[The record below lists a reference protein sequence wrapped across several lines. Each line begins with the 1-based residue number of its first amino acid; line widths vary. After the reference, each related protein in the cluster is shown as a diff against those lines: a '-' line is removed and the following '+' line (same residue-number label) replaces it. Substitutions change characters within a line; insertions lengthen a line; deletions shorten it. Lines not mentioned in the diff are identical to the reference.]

1 MSLTM
6 NMVGGG
12 GKSRK
17 YIIRDG
23 VVKIGSIVSEAKKGS
38 SSSSF
43 TPAQPPYS
51 IETGYISFGWTSGL
65 SSGYGAGVV
74 YIDQKV
80 DFSAYTKLCYKGRF
94 VFNTNGSFSYINC
107 SFESWTDIGTYAH
120 DNQIFI
126 FPINCA
132 NNPNSNAALST
143 DWTGVREIDL
153 SQYANRTDSYVGF
166 YLCHGVGSSY
176 GYAEITDIWLE

>member
-1 MSLTM
+1 MSLTL
-6 NMVGGG
+6 NMVGSG

-23 VVKIGSIVSEAKKGS
+23 IVKIGSIVSEAKKGTS
-38 SSSSF
+38 SSGF

-65 SSGYGAGVV
+65 SSGYTVGVV

-94 VFNTNGSFSYINC
+94 VFNTTGSFSYGNC
-107 SFESWTDIGTYAH
+107 AFDAWTSIGTYAR
-120 DNQIFI
+120 DNEVFQIA
-126 FPINCA
+126 INCA
-132 NNPNSNAALST
+132 TNLDTNAALAT

-153 SQYANRTDSYVGF
+153 TQYANRTDSYVGF
-166 YLCHGVGSSY
+166 YLAHGTNSSY